1 MRVEVVMAAAM
12 AIMLTMRMI
21 VMMSSRTKKNKVDR
35 RTVQF
40 LPVPRPKGRASF

>member
-21 VMMSSRTKKNKVDR
+21 VTDSGDVFPDEEE
-35 RTVQF
+35 
-40 LPVPRPKGRASF
+40 